1 MLLLKYIL
9 LGFIQGVT
17 EALPISSSGHLL
29 IFKTLLNV
37 DVDFDTLAII
47 TNAGSLLAVVIIFW
61 KDIIELINSFFKYLK
76 TKDSKY
82 KTDYNY
88 CWLIVLGCIPAGII
102 GLIYFLY

>member
-82 KTDYNY
+82 KIYIFKKIIPY
-88 CWLIVLGCIPAGII
+88 CYQI
-102 GLIYFLY
+102 